1 MKHKLRVSFGA
12 LLRHVSFGLDNPG
25 LTWRARAYIVTVCAI
40 GLLVLLQRPLV
51 PLHDVIGFAAFVILG
66 GVAQMIVIRFYRNA
80 TISMG
85 MATALAAI
93 LVFGPVYAVWVNVSG
108 GLVHYLTLIRPKQ
121 RPFYRSAVTT
131 ATWVIAAFVSGSLY
145 IAFGGQVGPDSNY
158 LNDLV
163 PIALMG
169 LIYYIVNT
177 LLITGAMAVEQR
189 RSLGVLLRTNG
200 EWLILNVASLTP
212 LAAGVA
218 LTYQKTGVVGLA
230 IYLVPIGMARYSFQ
244 LYAGSM
250 ENVQKANAD
259 LKEANERVVK
269 ANLEL
274 QSASTQIH
282 QANEELRV
290 ANERLNVMY
299 KVSHSLVGSLHLEE
313 TLDRVL
319 AATQTMGF
327 SAGFVA
333 GPLRAE
339 GRASSTWRASHSD
352 MAQWMLA
359 LSDSGE
365 DIPLSRMAE
374 TVGKQTWFRKREP
387 YVAHHKVGSMADGA
401 LAAEQMVTL
410 IPLTICGDGW
420 GIVGVATPHTP
431 SAIEM
436 KEILIFR
443 SLAENALEMALAHEQ
458 AERDAQIDA
467 RTGLYNHRYFQEA
480 LERELH
486 DAARRNSFLSFLM
499 IDINKFKTLNDDY
512 GHLVGDQVLQT
523 IGQLL
528 RENVRGT
535 DIACRYGGDEL
546 CVLMPNTDR
555 SRAMEVAARIDN
567 VIRTYPFR
575 VWKGASSRAEG
586 TELTLRVSIGVATFP
601 ESAGTRAGLVEQ
613 ADRACY
619 RAKALGGGVAAE
631 GPRPANIKSHLQV
644 IK

>member
-1 MKHKLRVSFGA
+1 MKDKLRDSFRA
-12 LLRHVSFGLDNPG
+12 LLRHVSLGLDNPG
-25 LTWRARAYIVTVCAI
+25 LTWRARAYIATVCAI
-40 GLLVLLQRPLV
+40 GLLILLQRPLV
-51 PLHDVIGFAAFVILG
+51 PSHDIMGLAAFVLLG
-66 GVAQMIVIRFYRNA
+66 GLAQMIVIRFYRNA

-93 LVFGPVYAVWVNVSG
+93 LVFGPIYAAWVNVSG
-108 GLVHYLTLIRPKQ
+108 GVVHYLTLIRPKQ
-121 RPFYRSAVTT
+121 RPIYRSAVTT
-131 ATWVIAAFVSGSLY
+131 ATWVIAAFVSGRLY
-145 IAFGGQVGPDSNY
+145 LAFGGQVGPDSDY
-158 LNDLV
+158 LSSLA

-189 RSLGVLLRTNG
+189 RSFGVLLRTNS

-218 LTYQKTGVVGLA
+218 LTYQKTGLGGLA
-230 IYLVPIGMARYSFQ
+230 IYLAPIVMARYSFH

-274 QSASTQIH
+274 HAASEQIRE
-282 QANEELRV
+282 ANEELRV

-299 KVSHSLVGSLHLEE
+299 EVSRSLVGSLHLEE

-333 GPLRAE
+333 GPLRDA
-339 GRASSTWRASHSD
+339 AWCASHAD
-352 MAQWMLA
+352 MAQWTLA
-359 LSDSGE
+359 LADGGDE
-365 DIPLSRMAE
+365 IPLSRVAE
-374 TVGKQTWFRKREP
+374 DVGKQTWFRKREL
-387 YVAHHKVGSMADGA
+387 YVARHQVRPLADGA
-401 LAAEQMVTL
+401 QAAEQMVTL
-410 IPLTICGDGW
+410 IPLTIAGEGW
-420 GIVGVATPHTP
+420 GVVGVATPGTP

-443 SLAENALEMALAHEQ
+443 SLAENALEMALAHER
-458 AERDAQIDA
+458 AEREAQIDA

-480 LERELH
+480 LQRELR
-486 DAARRNSFLSFLM
+486 DAAQRNSYLSFLM

-528 RENVRGT
+528 RENVRST

-546 CVLMPNTDR
+546 CVLMPHTDR
-555 SRAMEVAARIDN
+555 SRAMEVAARIDQ

-575 VWKGASSRAEG
+575 VWKEASSRAEG

-601 ESAGTRAGLVEQ
+601 ESAETRAGLVEQ

-631 GPRPANIKSHLQV
+631 GARPPNSKASHLQV